1 MAVENR
7 ARKNLGDHLRHI
19 KTLRKSQMEKI
30 TLAGCPFG
38 LGNEL
43 GQSLSM
49 IRLGSADGV
58 GLGSA
63 DGVGVK
69 G

>member
-7 ARKNLGDHLRHI
+7 AGKNLGDHLGHNRDNKEI
-19 KTLRKSQMEKI
+19 TAQRERKI
-30 TLAGCPFG
+30 TLAGWLFG

-58 GLGSA
+58 G
-63 DGVGVK
+63 VK

>member
-1 MAVENR
+1 VII
-7 ARKNLGDHLRHI
+7 LD
-19 KTLRKSQMEKI
+19 TLETIRKSQHKGKKI
-30 TLAGCPFG
+30 TLAGWLFG

-58 GLGSA
+58 G
-63 DGVGVK
+63 VK